1 MNDRLQFIKN
11 RVEYNQSYKYISMN
25 ERRPNLEVFW
35 MDRSMKVQL
44 VSIESMIGTQSEYA
58 ILGYI
63 YHNSRDELLIEDLN
77 GKVRLNADKA
87 VCECS
92 LLSIAV
98 SLGALESTQ
107 RTSLSW
113 LQVEWKMMC
122 LLLLYVLFFSLIEC
136 QHILQPQFESR
147 EQSMTFLSQLQLLGL
162 SNSSNV

>member
-1 MNDRLQFIKN
+1 
-11 RVEYNQSYKYISMN
+11 
-25 ERRPNLEVFW
+25 
-35 MDRSMKVQL
+35 
-44 VSIESMIGTQSEYA
+44 MIGTQSEYA

-113 LQVEWKMMC
+113 L
-122 LLLLYVLFFSLIEC
+122 
-136 QHILQPQFESR
+136 
-147 EQSMTFLSQLQLLGL
+147 
-162 SNSSNV
+162 